1 MQHTDSPTATKI
13 WPRVAQRI
21 TQLVDQPWITA
32 MVRSSAVDDTLSALH
47 PMLSLAQVRARVVRI
62 LDETANTKTFVLQPN
77 AQWQGAQSGQFV
89 RLQCEI
95 NGRKVERVYSLSSK
109 GGSRRL
115 AITVKRQPLG
125 VMSEHLHQHVKVG
138 DVLTI
143 SQAAGEFTL
152 PAELPQKILL
162 LSAGSGITPVMAML
176 RDLQAQHYTGDVVLL
191 HSCSTP
197 EDRIF
202 AAQIDRMHTDWLQ
215 LNVVTHY
222 SQSQGRLNTDALQ
235 QLVPDLAERS
245 TWMCGPALWMDSIH
259 ALWSEQQFGAALFSE
274 RFGTAPLR
282 VAEPGAPVAVACASS
297 GVTFTTTDA
306 QNLLLQAERAGL
318 KPKHGCRIGIC
329 RSCQCV
335 KRSGTVENLLTGEV
349 SSAPNEL
356 IRICISSA
364 RSDVALD
371 L

>member
-1 MQHTDSPTATKI
+1 
-13 WPRVAQRI
+13 VAQQI
-21 TQLVDQPWITA
+21 TSLIDQPWITA
-32 MVRSSAVDDTLSALH
+32 MVRSSALDDTLSALH
-47 PMLSLAQVRARVVRI
+47 PMLSLSQVRARVVRI
-62 LDETANTKTFVLQPN
+62 LNETADTKTFVLQPN

-109 GGSRRL
+109 GGARRL

-125 VMSEHLHQHVKVG
+125 LMSEHLHHQVKVG
-138 DVLTI
+138 DVLSI

-152 PAELPQKILL
+152 PATLPQKILL

-176 RDLQAQHYTGDVVLL
+176 RDLQAQQYAGDVLFV
-191 HSCSTP
+191 HSCSNA
-197 EDRIF
+197 EARIF
-202 AAQIDRMHTDWLQ
+202 AAHIDGIQADWPQ
-215 LNVVTHY
+215 LRVITHY
-222 SQSQGRLNTDALQ
+222 SQTQGRLDTSTLQ
-235 QLVPDLAERS
+235 QVVPDLSERS
-245 TWMCGPALWMDSIH
+245 TWMCGPAVWMDSIH
-259 ALWSEQQFGAALFSE
+259 DLWSEQHFPAALQSE
-274 RFGTAPLR
+274 RFGGAPLR
-282 VAEPGAPVAVACASS
+282 IAAPGAPVAVACESS
-297 GVTFTTTDA
+297 GVTFHTPDA

-349 SSAPNEL
+349 SSTPNEL

>member
-1 MQHTDSPTATKI
+1 MQHTATPSTKT
-13 WPRVAQRI
+13 WPRVAKHI
-21 TQLVDQPWITA
+21 TSLIDQPWITA

-47 PMLSLAQVRARVVRI
+47 PMLSLLQVRVRVVRI
-62 LDETANTKTFVLQPN
+62 LNETADTKTFVLQPN

-89 RLQCEI
+89 QLQCEI
-95 NGRKVERVYSLSSK
+95 NGRKVERIYSLSSK

-125 VMSEHLHQHVKVG
+125 LVSEHLHHHVQVG

-152 PAELPQKILL
+152 PAQLPQKILL

-176 RDLQAQHYTGDVVLL
+176 RDLQAQQYSGDVVFV
-191 HSCSTP
+191 HSCATP
-197 EDRIF
+197 EERIF
-202 AAQIDRMHTDWLQ
+202 GAQLDAIQADWPQ
-215 LNVVTHY
+215 LRLINHFSRT
-222 SQSQGRLNTDALQ
+222 QGRMGAEQLQ
-235 QLVPDLAERS
+235 QWVPDLAERS
-245 TWMCGPALWMDSIH
+245 TWMCGPAVWMDSIH
-259 ALWSEQQFGAALFSE
+259 ALWTNQGFTSTLQSE
-274 RFGTAPLR
+274 RFSTAPMR
-282 VAEPGAPVAVACASS
+282 TAEPGEPVAVACETS
-297 GVTFTTTDA
+297 GVTFQTKDA
-306 QNLLLQAERAGL
+306 QNLLVQAERAGL

-335 KRSGTVENLLTGEV
+335 KRSGTVENLITGEM
-349 SSAPNEL
+349 SSTPNEL